1 MSPGKQASES
11 EAAAPMAASARLEAM
26 RRRVRLSRLAVWTVI
41 AAGPVALAV
50 AVASTPTT
58 VEAATPANAT
68 SVRTVAAAAEPGG
81 YAQLFVSAW
90 LRSSAD
96 DATSAQA
103 RLAQSLAPDV
113 ELPDP
118 AAGAQPAPQS
128 VTAVRSAQ
136 RSGGAWSVTVA
147 AQYADGS
154 VRYYAVPV
162 AVGGAGSSFTVTC
175 APGVVA
181 GPARAEAA
189 KSPYGVS
196 VPDGDLS
203 AAVGEFFAAYLT
215 GSGEVS
221 RYLAPGVTLSAVSP
235 APYASV
241 SVQQISAV
249 EQAAAAEQV
258 PADGTTVRV
267 LVQVEARDAG
277 GRWPLAYEL
286 TLRARSGRWE
296 VAALESGESGTAQVG
311 GAQ

>member
-1 MSPGKQASES
+1 MSPAKQAAVS
-11 EAAAPMAASARLEAM
+11 EAAAPMAAGARLESM

-41 AAGPVALAV
+41 AAGPIALCI
-50 AVASTPTT
+50 AVASTSTT
-58 VEAATPANAT
+58 VEAATPAAPT
-68 SVRTVAAAAEPGG
+68 AVRTAAGTADPSG
-81 YAQLFVSAW
+81 YAQVFVSAW
-90 LRSSAD
+90 LRSSTD
-96 DATSAQA
+96 DETSAQA
-103 RLAQSLAPDV
+103 RLAQALAPDV

-136 RSGGAWSVTVA
+136 RAGGAWSVTVA

-162 AVGGAGSSFTVTC
+162 VAGGAGASFAVTG

-189 KSPYGVS
+189 KSPYSVS
-196 VPDGDLS
+196 VPDGALPS
-203 AAVGEFFAAYLT
+203 AVREFLTAYLT
-215 GSGEVS
+215 GAGGVD

-235 APYASV
+235 APYAAV
-241 SVQQISAV
+241 SVQQVS
-249 EQAAAAEQV
+249 AAEQV
-258 PADGTTVRV
+258 AAGEQVPGDGTTVRV
-267 LVQVEARDAG
+267 LVQVEARDTG

-296 VAALESGESGTAQVG
+296 VAALESGTVRD
-311 GAQ
+311 GAVR